1 MKSSKNVCTKKMTY
15 EDCELAILRMQ
26 VDQAQ
31 NKMAR
36 RVIQSPEIKKI
47 FEIVENFIKK
57 KSLVCY
63 GGIAINALL
72 PVEDKIYDD
81 DVDLPDYDFFSPD
94 ALHDAKQL
102 ADIFYKKGYTEVEAK
117 SGQHHGTYKVF
128 VNFIP
133 IADITYSPKEL
144 FKVIKENAVKVNG
157 ILYTDP
163 NFLKMSMFL
172 ELSRPS
178 GDTSR
183 WEKVLKRL
191 MLINKAYPLTNEH
204 CKTVEFQRGFEGTA
218 EEDITEP
225 NTNTNTNIEDDGS
238 SAEKKALVDEIYE
251 TVKESFIHQGLV
263 FFGGYAISQYAQYM
277 PKNIRKKVE
286 HIPDFDVLS
295 KDPLTS
301 AEIVKERLE
310 DVGVTNVKIVKREPV
325 GEVIPLHYEIK
336 IEKNTIAFV
345 YQPVACHSYNV
356 LLQGGEKIKIAT
368 IDTML
373 SFYLAFL
380 YADRPY
386 YDPERILCMSKFLFD
401 VQHKNRLEQKGLLRR
416 FSIIC
421 YGHQESV
428 EEMRAEK
435 AKKYKELLAK
445 RGTKEFEEYFL
456 NYRPGEKKK
465 TSSKTMKMKMTKTQ
479 SKDKIK
485 TKKRKT
491 RKNTFW

>member
-1 MKSSKNVCTKKMTY
+1 MKSSKNICNKKMTY

-36 RVIQSPEIKKI
+36 RVVQSPEIKKL

-57 KSLVCY
+57 KKLVCY

-102 ADIFYKKGYTEVEAK
+102 AEIFYKKGYTEVEAK

-144 FKVIKENAVKVNG
+144 FAVIKENAISVNG

-163 NFLKMSMFL
+163 NFLKMSMYL

-191 MLINKAYPLTNEH
+191 MLINKAYPLTDEQ
-204 CKTVEFQRGFEGTA
+204 CKNVEFQREFEGT
-218 EEDITEP
+218 TKG
-225 NTNTNTNIEDDGS
+225 TTKGKEDDES
-238 SAEKKALVDEIYE
+238 SAEKNTTLTEKKALVDQIYE

-295 KDPLTS
+295 KDPLTT

-310 DVGVTNVKIVKREPV
+310 DIGVTNVKLIKKEPV

-336 IEKNTIAFV
+336 IGKNTIAFI

-356 LLQGGEKIKIAT
+356 LNHGGEKIKIAT

-386 YDPERILCMSKFLFD
+386 YDPQRILCMSKFLFD

-428 EEMRAEK
+428 QEMRAEK
-435 AKKYKELLAK
+435 AKKYKELLGK

-465 TSSKTMKMKMTKTQ
+465 TLKTMNKKKTKTL
-479 SKDKIK
+479 
-485 TKKRKT
+485 KKRKT
-491 RKNTFW
+491 QKTSFW

>member
-1 MKSSKNVCTKKMTY
+1 MTSSKKICTQGMTY

-26 VDQAQ
+26 VDNAQ
-31 NKMAR
+31 NKMAK
-36 RVIQSPEIKKI
+36 RVVQAPEIKKL
-47 FEIVENFIKK
+47 FEIVENFIQKK
-57 KSLVCY
+57 ALVCY

-72 PVEDKIYDD
+72 PTEDKIYDEEI
-81 DVDLPDYDFFSPD
+81 DLPDYDFFSPN
-94 ALHDAKQL
+94 ALQDAKHL
-102 ADIFYKKGYTEVEAK
+102 ADLFYKKGYKEVEAK

-128 VNFIP
+128 VNFLP
-133 IADITYSPKEL
+133 IADITHSPKEL
-144 FKVIKENAVKVNG
+144 FKVIKANAVKVNG

-191 MLINKAYPLTNEH
+191 MLINKNYPLKDTT
-204 CKTVEFQRGFEGTA
+204 CKKVEFQRDFET
-218 EEDITEP
+218 DTK
-225 NTNTNTNIEDDGS
+225 T
-238 SAEKKALVDEIYE
+238 AEKKAPPIDEIYQ
-251 TVKESFIHQGLV
+251 TVKESFIHQGVV

-277 PKNIRKKVE
+277 PKSIGRKVE
-286 HIPDFDVLS
+286 HIPDFDVIS
-295 KDPLTS
+295 KDPLKS

-310 DVGVTNVKIVKREPV
+310 DVGVTNVQILKREPI
-325 GEVIPLHYEIK
+325 GEVIPVHYEIK
-336 IEKNTIAFV
+336 IGKNTIAFI
-345 YQPVACHSYNV
+345 YKPVACHSYNV
-356 LLQGGEKIKIAT
+356 LSKDREKIKIAT

-401 VQHKNRLEQKGLLRR
+401 VQYKNRLEQKGLLRR

-435 AKKYKELLAK
+435 AHKYKELSAK
-445 RGTKEFEEYFL
+445 RGTKEFEEWFL
-456 NYRPGEKKK
+456 NYRPGEKKSVPLK
-465 TSSKTMKMKMTKTQ
+465 TPKTQKTKTQ
-479 SKDKIK
+479 
-485 TKKRKT
+485 KKRKT
-491 RKNTFW
+491 KKVTFW

>member
-1 MKSSKNVCTKKMTY
+1 MTSSKKICTQGMTY

-26 VDQAQ
+26 VDNAQ
-31 NKMAR
+31 DKMAR
-36 RVIQSPEIKKI
+36 RVVQAPEIKKL
-47 FEIVENFIKK
+47 FEIVENFIQKK
-57 KSLVCY
+57 ALVCY

-72 PVEDKIYDD
+72 PTQDKIYDEEI
-81 DVDLPDYDFFSPD
+81 DLPDYDFFSPD
-94 ALHDAKQL
+94 ALQDAKHL
-102 ADIFYKKGYTEVEAK
+102 ADLFYKKGYKEVEAK

-128 VNFIP
+128 VNFLP

-191 MLINKAYPLTNEH
+191 MLINKTYPLKDAN
-204 CKTVEFQRGFEGTA
+204 CKKVEFQRDFET
-218 EEDITEP
+218 
-225 NTNTNTNIEDDGS
+225 
-238 SAEKKALVDEIYE
+238 AEKKAPPIDEIYQ
-251 TVKESFIHQGLV
+251 TVKESFIHQGVV

-277 PKNIRKKVE
+277 PKSIGRKVE
-286 HIPDFDVLS
+286 HIPDFDVIS
-295 KDPLTS
+295 KDPLKS

-310 DVGVTNVKIVKREPV
+310 DVGVTNVQVLKREPI

-336 IEKNTIAFV
+336 IGKNTIAFI
-345 YQPVACHSYNV
+345 YKPVACHSYNV
-356 LLQGGEKIKIAT
+356 LSINGEKIKIAT

-401 VQHKNRLEQKGLLRR
+401 VQYKNRLEQKGLLRR

-435 AKKYKELLAK
+435 AHKYKELSGK
-445 RGTKEFEEYFL
+445 RGTKEFEEWFL
-456 NYRPGEKKK
+456 NYRPGEKKSVPLK
-465 TSSKTMKMKMTKTQ
+465 IPKTQ
-479 SKDKIK
+479 TQKNQKTKIK
-485 TKKRKT
+485 RNSEKKRKT
-491 RKNTFW
+491 KKVTFW

>member
-1 MKSSKNVCTKKMTY
+1 MTSSKKICTQGMTY

-26 VDQAQ
+26 VDNAQ
-31 NKMAR
+31 DKMAR
-36 RVIQSPEIKKI
+36 RVVQAPEIKKL
-47 FEIVENFIKK
+47 FEIVENFIQKK
-57 KSLVCY
+57 ALVCY

-72 PVEDKIYDD
+72 PTQDKIYDEEI
-81 DVDLPDYDFFSPD
+81 DLPDYDFFSPN
-94 ALHDAKQL
+94 ALQDAKHL
-102 ADIFYKKGYTEVEAK
+102 ADLFYKKGYKEVEAK

-128 VNFIP
+128 VNFLP

-144 FKVIKENAVKVNG
+144 FKVIKANAVKVNG

-191 MLINKAYPLTNEH
+191 MLINKNYPLKDAN
-204 CKTVEFQRGFEGTA
+204 CKKVEFQRDFETVTS
-218 EEDITEP
+218 DNSKPT
-225 NTNTNTNIEDDGS
+225 
-238 SAEKKALVDEIYE
+238 EKKAPPIDEIYQ
-251 TVKESFIHQGLV
+251 TVKESFIHQGVV

-277 PKNIRKKVE
+277 PKSIGRKVE
-286 HIPDFDVLS
+286 HIPDFDVIS
-295 KDPLTS
+295 KDPLKS

-310 DVGVTNVKIVKREPV
+310 DVGVTNVQVLKREPI

-336 IEKNTIAFV
+336 IGKNTIAFI
-345 YQPVACHSYNV
+345 YKPVACHSYNV
-356 LLQGGEKIKIAT
+356 LSKDGEKIKIAT

-401 VQHKNRLEQKGLLRR
+401 VQYKNRLEQKGLLRR

-435 AKKYKELLAK
+435 AHKYKELSAK
-445 RGTKEFEEYFL
+445 RGTKEFEEWFL
-456 NYRPGEKKK
+456 NYRPGEKKSVPLK
-465 TSSKTMKMKMTKTQ
+465 TLKTEKNKNKNKNTKTQ
-479 SKDKIK
+479 
-485 TKKRKT
+485 KKRKT
-491 RKNTFW
+491 KKVTFW

>member
-1 MKSSKNVCTKKMTY
+1 MTSNKKTCTKGMTY

-31 NKMAR
+31 DKMAR
-36 RVIQSPEIKKI
+36 RVVQSPEIKKL
-47 FEIVENFIKK
+47 FEIVEHFIQKK
-57 KSLVCY
+57 ALVCY

-72 PVEDKIYDD
+72 PTEDKIYDEE
-81 DVDLPDYDFFSPD
+81 VDLPDYDFFSPN
-94 ALHDAKQL
+94 ALEDAKHL
-102 ADIFYKKGYTEVEAK
+102 ADLFYKKGYNEVEAK

-128 VNFIP
+128 VNFLP
-133 IADITYSPKEL
+133 IADITHSPKEL

-157 ILYTDP
+157 LLYTDP

-191 MLINKAYPLTNEH
+191 MLINKVYPLKDEN
-204 CKTVEFQRGFEGTA
+204 CKKVEFQRNFE
-218 EEDITEP
+218 
-225 NTNTNTNIEDDGS
+225 TNTNDKT
-238 SAEKKALVDEIYE
+238 SAEKKAPSVDKIYE
-251 TVKESFIHQGLV
+251 TVKESFIHQGVV

-277 PKNIRKKVE
+277 PKSIRQKVE
-286 HIPDFDVLS
+286 HIPDFDVIT
-295 KDPLTS
+295 KDPLKS
-301 AEIVKERLE
+301 AELVKERLE
-310 DVGVTNVKIVKREPV
+310 DAGVTNVKILKRDPI
-325 GEVIPLHYEIK
+325 GEVIPPHYEIK
-336 IEKNTIAFV
+336 IGKNTIAFV
-345 YQPVACHSYNV
+345 YKPVACHSYNV
-356 LLQGGEKIKIAT
+356 LSINGEKIKIAT

-401 VQHKNRLEQKGLLRR
+401 VQYKNRLEQKGLLRR
-416 FSIIC
+416 FSITC

-435 AKKYKELLAK
+435 AHKYKELSAK
-445 RGTKEFEEYFL
+445 RGTKEFEEWFL
-456 NYRPGEKKK
+456 NYRPGEKKSVK
-465 TSSKTMKMKMTKTQ
+465 KNRTM
-479 SKDKIK
+479 KIK
-485 TKKRKT
+485 TKRTPEKKRKS
-491 RKNTFW
+491 RKMTF

>member
-1 MKSSKNVCTKKMTY
+1 MTSNKKTCTKGMTY

-31 NKMAR
+31 DKMAR
-36 RVIQSPEIKKI
+36 RVVQSPEIKKL
-47 FEIVENFIKK
+47 FEIVENFIRKK
-57 KSLVCY
+57 ALVCY

-72 PVEDKIYDD
+72 PTEDKIYDEE
-81 DVDLPDYDFFSPD
+81 VDLPDYDFFSPN
-94 ALHDAKQL
+94 ALEDAKHL
-102 ADIFYKKGYTEVEAK
+102 ADLFYKKGYKEVEAK

-128 VNFIP
+128 VNFLP
-133 IADITYSPKEL
+133 IADITHSPKEL

-157 ILYTDP
+157 LLYTDP

-191 MLINKAYPLTNEH
+191 MLINKVYPLKDEN
-204 CKTVEFQRGFEGTA
+204 CKKVEFQRNFE
-218 EEDITEP
+218 
-225 NTNTNTNIEDDGS
+225 TNTNDKT
-238 SAEKKALVDEIYE
+238 SAEKKAPSIDKIYE
-251 TVKESFIHQGLV
+251 TVKESFIHQGVV

-277 PKNIRKKVE
+277 PKSIRQKVE
-286 HIPDFDVLS
+286 HIPDFDVIT
-295 KDPLTS
+295 KDPLKS
-301 AEIVKERLE
+301 AELVKERLE
-310 DVGVTNVKIVKREPV
+310 DAGVTNVKILKRDPI
-325 GEVIPLHYEIK
+325 GEVIPPHYEIK
-336 IEKNTIAFV
+336 IGKNTIAFV
-345 YQPVACHSYNV
+345 YKPVACHSYNV
-356 LLQGGEKIKIAT
+356 LSINGEKIKIAT

-401 VQHKNRLEQKGLLRR
+401 VQYKNRLEQKGLLRR
-416 FSIIC
+416 FSITC

-435 AKKYKELLAK
+435 AHKYKELSAK
-445 RGTKEFEEYFL
+445 RGTKEFEEWFL
-456 NYRPGEKKK
+456 NYRPGEKKSVK
-465 TSSKTMKMKMTKTQ
+465 KNRTM
-479 SKDKIK
+479 KIK
-485 TKKRKT
+485 TKRTPEKKRKS
-491 RKNTFW
+491 RKMTF

>member
-1 MKSSKNVCTKKMTY
+1 MTY

-36 RVIQSPEIKKI
+36 RVVQSPEIKKL
-47 FEIVENFIKK
+47 FEIVENFIRK

-72 PVEDKIYDD
+72 PVENKIYDD

-102 ADIFYKKGYTEVEAK
+102 ADLFYKKGYTEVEAK

-144 FKVIKENAVKVNG
+144 FAVIKENAVRVNG

-163 NFLKMSMFL
+163 NFLKMSMYL

-191 MLINKAYPLTNEH
+191 MLINKAYPLTNEQ
-204 CKTVEFQRGFEGTA
+204 CKTVEFQREFEG
-218 EEDITEP
+218 ITDSLLDE
-225 NTNTNTNIEDDGS
+225 IS
-238 SAEKKALVDEIYE
+238 SAEKKAPSTEKKALVDQIYE

-277 PKNIRKKVE
+277 PKNVRKKVE
-286 HIPDFDVLS
+286 NIPDFDVLS

-310 DVGVTNVKIVKREPV
+310 DEGVTNVKIVKREPV

-336 IEKNTIAFV
+336 IGKNTIAFL
-345 YQPVACHSYNV
+345 YRPVACHSYNV

-435 AKKYKELLAK
+435 AKKYRELLAK

-465 TSSKTMKMKMTKTQ
+465 TSSKTMKTQTTKTKTMKTQ
-479 SKDKIK
+479 SKDKM
-485 TKKRKT
+485 KKSKT
-491 RKNTFW
+491 RKNSYSFW

>member
-1 MKSSKNVCTKKMTY
+1 MTY
-15 EDCELAILRMQ
+15 EECELAILRMQ

-31 NKMAR
+31 EKMAK
-36 RVIQSPEIKKI
+36 RVVQSPEIKRL
-47 FEIVENFIKK
+47 FEIVEQFLRKK
-57 KSLVCY
+57 HLVCY

-72 PVEDKIYDD
+72 PIEDKIYDD

-94 ALHDAKQL
+94 ALNDAKEL
-102 ADIFYKKGYTEVEAK
+102 SNIFYQKGYTEVEAK

-128 VNFIP
+128 VNFLP
-133 IADITYSPKEL
+133 IADITYSPKPL
-144 FKVIKENAVKVNG
+144 FRVIKANAMKVNG

-191 MLINKAYPLTNEH
+191 MLINKAYPLRNEE
-204 CKTVEFQRGFEGTA
+204 CKHVDFQRAFAGGDSLTSNETS
-218 EEDITEP
+218 TP
-225 NTNTNTNIEDDGS
+225 SMVTLSTTNKTS
-238 SAEKKALVDEIYE
+238 PSAEKKALSEDIYE
-251 TVKESFIHQGLV
+251 TVKETFIHQGVV

-277 PKNIRKKVE
+277 PKTIQKKVE

-295 KDPLTS
+295 KDPLTT

-310 DVGVTNVKIVKREPV
+310 DIGISNVKIVKREPI

-336 IEKNTIAFV
+336 VGKNTIAFV

-356 LLQGGEKIKIAT
+356 LIQNGEKVKIAT

-386 YDPERILCMSKFLFD
+386 YDPERILCMSQFLFD
-401 VQHKNRLEQKGLLRR
+401 VQRKNRLEQKGLLKR

-428 EEMRAEK
+428 EEMRAHK
-435 AKKYKELLAK
+435 AKKYKELSAK
-445 RGTKEFEEYFL
+445 RGTKEFEEWFL
-456 NYRPGEKKK
+456 NYRPGGTKVL
-465 TSSKTMKMKMTKTQ
+465 TKTMKKTV
-479 SKDKIK
+479 KGGLRGFLK
-485 TKKRKT
+485 KT
-491 RKNTFW
+491 RRSRK

>member
-1 MKSSKNVCTKKMTY
+1 MTSSKKICAKGMTY

-31 NKMAR
+31 DKMAR
-36 RVIQSPEIKKI
+36 RVVQSPEIKKL
-47 FEIVENFIKK
+47 FEIVENFIQKK
-57 KSLVCY
+57 ALVCY

-72 PVEDKIYDD
+72 PTQDKIYDEEI
-81 DVDLPDYDFFSPD
+81 DLPDYDFFSPN
-94 ALHDAKQL
+94 ALQDAKHL
-102 ADIFYKKGYTEVEAK
+102 ADLFYKKGYKEVEAK

-128 VNFIP
+128 VNFLP
-133 IADITYSPKEL
+133 IADITHSPKEL
-144 FKVIKENAVKVNG
+144 FKVIKANAVKVNG
-157 ILYTDP
+157 LLYTDP

-191 MLINKAYPLTNEH
+191 MLINKVYPLKDEN
-204 CKTVEFQRGFEGTA
+204 CKKVEFQRDFETV
-218 EEDITEP
+218 IVNKSKT
-225 NTNTNTNIEDDGS
+225 T
-238 SAEKKALVDEIYE
+238 EKKAPPINEIYQ
-251 TVKESFIHQGLV
+251 TVKESFIHQGVV

-277 PKNIRKKVE
+277 PKSIGRKVE
-286 HIPDFDVLS
+286 HIPDFDVIS
-295 KDPLTS
+295 KDPLKS

-310 DVGVTNVKIVKREPV
+310 DLGVTNVQILKREPI
-325 GEVIPLHYEIK
+325 GEVIPVHYEIK
-336 IEKNTIAFV
+336 IGKNTIAFI
-345 YQPVACHSYNV
+345 YKPVACHSYNI
-356 LLQGGEKIKIAT
+356 LSRDGEKIKIAT

-401 VQHKNRLEQKGLLRR
+401 VQYKNRLEQKGLLRR

-435 AKKYKELLAK
+435 AHKYKELSAK
-445 RGTKEFEEYFL
+445 RGTKEFEEWFL
-456 NYRPGEKKK
+456 NYRPGEKKTVPLK
-465 TSSKTMKMKMTKTQ
+465 TLKTQKNQKMK
-479 SKDKIK
+479 IK
-485 TKKRKT
+485 RNPEKKRKT
-491 RKNTFW
+491 KKVTFW